1 MGDARAAQPPLRR
14 SVLPGPHAG
23 RANRAHTDGRGDRLA
38 LDHAGP
44 RAAGA
49 RDNARLCDPKS
60 ARVGGGHARGHGG
73 LAARAQPGQR
83 ADRRAAHGPDEVRL
97 GDRALTPPLTPRFPH
112 LITSPAVTFVIEPV
126 MPAARSDARNA
137 AASATFA
144 SVTLRRK
151 AVIPASISFT
161 RSTSGTFSLTAPIF
175 SWVSGSATPA
185 GPIPQTPIPRPRAS
199 RSLQPRARPGGR
211 AQPRPPARRQI

>member
-1 MGDARAAQPPLRR
+1 MGDAGAAQPPLRR

-23 RANRAHTDGRGDRLA
+23 GTDRAHPDGRGERLA

-49 RDNARLCDPKS
+49 RDHARLCDPKS
-60 ARVGGGHARGHGG
+60 ARVGGGHARGQRG

-97 GDRALTPPLTPRFPH
+97 GDRALTPPFPH

-175 SWVSGSATPA
+175 SWV
-185 GPIPQTPIPRPRAS
+185 RV
-199 RSLQPRARPGGR
+199 
-211 AQPRPPARRQI
+211 